1 MDLYAEHILD
11 HYHHPLGKGK
21 LETPTITH
29 EERNES
35 CGDDI
40 VIELAIEDDTITAI
54 RWQGEGCA
62 VSQAAMSML
71 TEKLEHMRV
80 EEATALRAN
89 DIRDLLRVPIGPR
102 RSKCALLCLHA
113 LQNALH
119 ALKSEPPQSWAQT
132 LGE

>member
-21 LETPTITH
+21 LATPTVVH

-35 CGDDI
+35 CGDD
-40 VIELAIEDDTITAI
+40 LAIELTVEGDIIMAV

-71 TEKLEHMRV
+71 SEKLEHMRT
-80 EEATALRAN
+80 EDAAALKPN
-89 DIRDLLRVPIGPR
+89 DIREMLRVPIGPR
-102 RSKCALLCLHA
+102 RTKCALLS
-113 LQNALH
+113 LH
-119 ALKSEPPQSWAQT
+119 ALKNALLKLHHKPSQSWAET